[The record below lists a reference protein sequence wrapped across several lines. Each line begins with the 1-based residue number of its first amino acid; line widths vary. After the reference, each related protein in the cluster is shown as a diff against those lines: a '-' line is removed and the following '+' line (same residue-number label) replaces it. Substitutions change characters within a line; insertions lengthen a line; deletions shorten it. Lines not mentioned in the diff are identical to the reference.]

1 MHDIVTEIYY
11 LVDEALP
18 MGPRDPAVEDRL
30 LDALT
35 PEQKVLFAAYQEM
48 EAAREEA
55 ERQTLFRVL
64 VKLGLHLP

>member
-1 MHDIVTEIYY
+1 
-11 LVDEALP
+11 

-30 LDALT
+30 LDTLT

>member
-30 LDALT
+30 LDTLT
-35 PEQKVLFAAYQEM
+35 PEQEAYLAGWQ
-48 EAAREEA
+48 
-55 ERQTLFRVL
+55 
-64 VKLGLHLP
+64 G